1 MTMRLASG
9 VDLVE
14 IKRIEAALERHGERF
29 LSRIFTPTELTVCHG
44 RAESLAARFAAK
56 EAVAKALGRGIGEIG
71 WRDIEVTSDDLKAP
85 SLALSGGAQR
95 LAREQGLETWS
106 ISLSHERQFAIAF
119 VVALGS

>member
-1 MTMRLASG
+1 MRLASG

-14 IKRIEAALERHGERF
+14 IKRVEAAVERHGERF
-29 LSRIFTPTELTVCHG
+29 LSRIFTPAELAICHG

-85 SLALSGGAQR
+85 SLALSGEAQR

-119 VVALGS
+119 AVALGS